1 MQKKNQPHD
10 RFIKDLMENIDFA
23 KKFFT
28 TEHINPEVQQG
39 MDWNTLEL
47 WDTALLGEDGKP
59 LYADVL
65 YRVLTKDQQEAFIIF
80 NHERKPDRTLPIRRL
95 GYKLG
100 TLKKTIKQKKEPAL
114 IYFIT
119 WYNGPA
125 PYPYPRRITD
135 YFTWSQLAAKL
146 FLEDEII
153 VVKEIPDEELSKH
166 GEVSI
171 LEVFMKHGDDPNFL
185 QWLID
190 HPEIAQQLAENKY
203 IKRAIEY
210 LVEVGY
216 YTEEELLAAF
226 AKISNKLKEIMLTTR
241 QRIEER
247 GIQQGIKQGMQQ
259 GMQQGI
265 QQGIQQGMQQ
275 GMQQGREQGM
285 QARSLEI
292 ARTMFQAGE
301 PIERV
306 ARWTGLSEASIRSL

>member
-1 MQKKNQPHD
+1 M
-10 RFIKDLMENIDFA
+10 
-23 KKFFT
+23 
-28 TEHINPEVQQG
+28 
-39 MDWNTLEL
+39 
-47 WDTALLGEDGKP
+47 
-59 LYADVL
+59 
-65 YRVLTKDQQEAFIIF
+65 
-80 NHERKPDRTLPIRRL
+80 
-95 GYKLG
+95 
-100 TLKKTIKQKKEPAL
+100 
-114 IYFIT
+114 
-119 WYNGPA
+119 
-125 PYPYPRRITD
+125 
-135 YFTWSQLAAKL
+135 
-146 FLEDEII
+146 
-153 VVKEIPDEELSKH
+153 VKEIPDEELSKH

-247 GIQQGIKQGMQQ
+247 GIQQGIKQGMQHGIQQ

-265 QQGIQQGMQQ
+265 QQ